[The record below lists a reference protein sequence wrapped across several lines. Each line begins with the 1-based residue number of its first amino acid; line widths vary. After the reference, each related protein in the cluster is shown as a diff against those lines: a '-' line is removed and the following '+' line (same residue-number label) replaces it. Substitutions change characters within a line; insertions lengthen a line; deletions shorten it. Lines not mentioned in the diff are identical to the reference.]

1 MLDAKPR
8 SNLAWILI
16 VAAGVWLGNLLHD
29 ATLVIGAKLWV
40 QYELHSIAN
49 NIEDRVEDGKEH
61 AREWVEEGAENAH
74 DWVEDGKERLHDA
87 LPDALPLPPVLP
99 SLQDQL
105 CEFWRQQLERHPG
118 ERTERGVAENCED
131 AEL

>member
-1 MLDAKPR
+1 MPDTQPR
-8 SNLAWILI
+8 SKLAWILI

-29 ATLVIGAKLWV
+29 ATLILGAKLWV

-61 AREWVEEGAENAH
+61 ARELVEEGTEHAQE
-74 DWVEDGKERLHDA
+74 WVEDGQERLHEA
-87 LPDALPLPPVLP
+87 LPEKPLLS
-99 SLQDQL
+99 SLQEQL

-131 AEL
+131 AER